1 MGFEIASALSGLWS
15 FVAYFAL
22 GAVLVTLFAFVY
34 MKLTA
39 HDEIAL
45 VRAGNVSAAIALG
58 ATVIGLALPVAS
70 AITNTMSILHAGLW
84 SMIGCVVQ
92 IAAYALA
99 RALIPNLSSKI
110 EADEPAAATMLAAVS
125 FTAAMLNAAC
135 MTF

>member
-1 MGFEIASALSGLWS
+1 MGFEVASALQGLWS

-22 GAVLVTLFAFVY
+22 GAVLVTLFAFLY

-39 HDEIAL
+39 HDEVAL
-45 VRAGNVSAAIALG
+45 VRAGNVAAAIALG

-84 SMIGCVVQ
+84 SMIGCLVQ
-92 IAAYALA
+92 ICAYALA
-99 RALIPNLSSKI
+99 RAVIPELSAKI
-110 EADEPAAATMLAAVS
+110 ERDDRAAATILAAIS
-125 FTAAMLNAAC
+125 LTAAMLNAAC